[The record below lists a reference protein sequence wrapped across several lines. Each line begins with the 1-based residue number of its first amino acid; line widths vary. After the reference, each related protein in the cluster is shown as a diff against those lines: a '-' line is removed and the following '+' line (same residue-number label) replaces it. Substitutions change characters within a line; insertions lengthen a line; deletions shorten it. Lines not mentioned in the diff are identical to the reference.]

1 MMADLFS
8 DFNLLNQAAIA
19 LLNIAVLGASI
30 WMLFFSH
37 LDKIK
42 KSATAFALSILLWID
57 INFLAV
63 FPLGIFNAS
72 AREFLFRLGFALL
85 GLVFIFAYVF
95 AQDVGSRKKNR
106 LIWLFYILGWLV
118 FMGLSYSQILI
129 QGIKIENNFLIEIPG
144 KAKFIFFVYV
154 ATSLIAIY
162 GALFDDYFIFND
174 ANKNRIHYIVA
185 GPGLA
190 AGILMVIYLVMPAVF
205 GPDYENYAALID
217 LWAKYLAIIVV
228 FFSAFGVFWQNLPP
242 VRIILGRIF
251 SIFIGITL
259 FIIPFFESILWLK
272 YLSFIIFL
280 FFSAFAFLLV
290 ERGSGEF
297 QKQIELEKEAR
308 VRLNELMATKKSLE
322 EAKTVLQIRVDA
334 RTKELQKLASN
345 LDQQVKDR
353 TAQLQKKVEELERAN
368 RLMVGREIFMA
379 ELKRENEELKK
390 KTGQQ

>member
-1 MMADLFS
+1 MTIDLFS
-8 DFNLLNQAAIA
+8 DFNLVNQAAIA
-19 LLNIAVLGASI
+19 LLNIAVFGISI
-30 WMLFFSH
+30 WMLFF
-37 LDKIK
+37 LRADKAGK
-42 KSATAFALSILLWID
+42 PAAAFALSILFWID

-63 FPLGIFNAS
+63 FPLEIFNVTS
-72 AREFLFRLGFALL
+72 REFLFRLGFALL
-85 GLVFIFAYVF
+85 GLVFISAYFF
-95 AQDVGSRKKNR
+95 AQNVGSRKRNR
-106 LIWLFYILGWLV
+106 LICLLYILGWLV

-154 ATSLIAIY
+154 AVSLIAIY
-162 GALFDDYFIFND
+162 GALFDDYFIFTD
-174 ANKNRIHYIVA
+174 TNKNRIHYIVS

-217 LWAKYLAIIVV
+217 LWAKYLAVIII

-272 YLSFIIFL
+272 YLSFIMFL
-280 FFSAFAFLLV
+280 FFCAFAFLLV

-297 QKQIELEKEAR
+297 QKQGELEKEAR
-308 VRLNELMATKKSLE
+308 ARLSELMATKKSLE

-390 KTGQQ
+390 KAGQ